1 MTLARLAELR
11 HTPRILLAQKIV
23 RRIPFRPID
32 VGKLCFLRLD
42 KIPRVSPGLLRGPG
56 SVRLATLD
64 DDLDALVALRGQR
77 QAFLD
82 RFAEGDRC
90 IIAEVA
96 GRIAGYEWFCDRD
109 FHEETAWGYR
119 IAIPAG
125 FIYAYDAFIDPQYRN
140 SGIWLRFKAHLG
152 HLMMESGHIGVL
164 TFVDYGNWP
173 SLRTHVRF
181 GFKPV
186 GEVFALR
193 ILGKLLSRAS
203 QAAPGFGP
211 SALGDPEPGPLK
223 PKAT

>member
-11 HTPRILLAQKIV
+11 HTPGILLAQKIV

-32 VGKLCFLRLD
+32 VGTLRFLRLD
-42 KIPRVSPGLLRGPG
+42 NIPRVAPGLLRGPG
-56 SVRLATLD
+56 HVRLAAIED
-64 DDLDALVALRGQR
+64 VDALVALRDQR

-90 IIAEVA
+90 IVAEV
-96 GRIAGYEWFCDRD
+96 GGSIVGYEWFCHRD
-109 FHEETAWGYR
+109 SHEETGWGYR

-125 FIYAYDAFIDPQYRN
+125 FIYAYDAFIDPRYRN

-152 HLMMESGHIGVL
+152 RLMMESGHIGVL

-181 GFKPV
+181 GFKPA
-186 GEVFALR
+186 GDVFVLR
-193 ILGKLLSRAS
+193 ILGKLLSRPS
-203 QAAPGFGP
+203 QAASDFGP
-211 SALGDPEPGPLK
+211 SGRGEPVPGPLT

>member
-11 HTPRILLAQKIV
+11 RTPGILLVQKIV
-23 RRIPFRPID
+23 RRIPFRPLD

-42 KIPRVSPGLLRGPG
+42 TIPRVAPGLLRGPG
-56 SVRLATLD
+56 RVRLASIE
-64 DDLDALVALRGQR
+64 DLDALVALRDQR
-77 QAFLD
+77 QVFLD

-90 IIAEVA
+90 VVAEVG

-109 FHEETAWGYR
+109 SHEETAWGYR
-119 IAIPAG
+119 IAIPPA
-125 FIYAYDAFIDPQYRN
+125 FVYTYDAFIDPAYRN

-152 HLMMESGHIGVL
+152 QLMMESGHVGVL

-173 SLRTHVRF
+173 SLRTHLRF
-181 GFKPV
+181 GFKPAGDV
-186 GEVFALR
+186 LALR

-203 QAAPGFGP
+203 KAASGFGP
-211 SALGDPEPGPLK
+211 LATGGPEPEPLK